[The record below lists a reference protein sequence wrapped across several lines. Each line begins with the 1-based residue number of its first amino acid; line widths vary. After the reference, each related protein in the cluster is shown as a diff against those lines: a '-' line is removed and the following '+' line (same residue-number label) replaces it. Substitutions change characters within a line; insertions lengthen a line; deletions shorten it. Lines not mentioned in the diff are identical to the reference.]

1 VDQIVGI
8 SPWAREVR
16 LRIAQ
21 VAPYGSSVLI
31 TGPSGTGKEL
41 IARSIHVSSG
51 RANGPFIPVDCA
63 SIPGTLFASQL
74 FGHVKGAFTGASAAA
89 LGCFRAAEGGTIFLD
104 EVGELDI
111 ELQSKLL
118 RVIQERQVTPVGS
131 HEPIPIDVRIIA
143 ATNRDLRQELAN
155 NKFRLDLYY
164 RLDVLSLGSVP
175 LKERSEDIEPLSEY
189 FLDRMVEDRE
199 MPRKRLTAA
208 AVRMMRA
215 YDWPGNVR
223 QLQNI
228 LERAVVLSQGDE
240 IGPEWIPR
248 MDDTAMPLPAP
259 TAPVANGALSDD
271 SAAALPTEG
280 WLSHADNEKE
290 HLRRTLEHTG
300 YNQSAAARLLEIDYR
315 LLLRRMKKHG
325 LKPNGANAKASQ

>member
-1 VDQIVGI
+1 MDQIVGI
-8 SPWAREVR
+8 SPWAHQVR
-16 LRIAQ
+16 QRIAQ

-51 RANGPFIPVDCA
+51 RAAGPFIPVDCA

-89 LGCFRAAEGGTIFLD
+89 IGCFRAAEGGTIFLD

-131 HEPIPIDVRIIA
+131 HEPVPIDVRIVA

-155 NKFRLDLYY
+155 NRFRLDLYY
-164 RLDVLSLGSVP
+164 RLDVLSLDSVP
-175 LKERSEDIEPLSEY
+175 LKDRSEDIEPLSEY
-189 FLDRMVEDRE
+189 FLERMVEERE
-199 MPRKRLTAA
+199 MPRKRLSPA

-228 LERAVVLSQGDE
+228 LERAVVLSQDDV

-248 MDDTAMPLPAP
+248 IDDTAMPLPVTAECAPSENGAAP
-259 TAPVANGALSDD
+259 TPVE
-271 SAAALPTEG
+271 TEG
-280 WLSHADNEKE
+280 WLSHAENEKE

-325 LKPNGANAKASQ
+325 LKPAKTS